1 MMFNCFVELNI
12 TNKLF
17 IDLNTQ
23 NILKIF
29 CLLFFDVIVDIL
41 KFVSKMLLYRG
52 ATISIVLY
60 TTSGTIRSF
69 QEDCYTNTNFRSGMD
84 LLLNK

>member
-1 MMFNCFVELNI
+1 MELNI

-17 IDLNTQ
+17 IDLNTH
-23 NILKIF
+23 KIF
-29 CLLFFDVIVDIL
+29 YLLFFDVIVDIL